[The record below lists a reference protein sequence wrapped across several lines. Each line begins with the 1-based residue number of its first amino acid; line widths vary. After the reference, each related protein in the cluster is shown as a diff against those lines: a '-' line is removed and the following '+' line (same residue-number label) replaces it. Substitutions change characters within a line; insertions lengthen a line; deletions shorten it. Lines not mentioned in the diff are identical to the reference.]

1 MVQAVS
7 LYCPAGQP
15 DPSCPETLA
24 VAGTLDQRALI
35 DGQWFARG
43 GRTGGG
49 IVAVMEAR
57 PASRSWRGAR
67 LTESLS
73 LGANSCNLANA
84 GQLCGTGNR
93 AEFLVGAQG
102 SEILLPIGNVAVPW
116 NLQGGQ
122 AQNSFPDS
130 HFILD
135 AASGQSRPAGVSALG
150 NGAGPCT
157 VSCRQTF
164 TCGRGTQQVSYGP
177 FTITYTLR
185 RDSYQP
191 VLPGVVPIP
200 TGPAV
205 AVTRVSVAK
214 Q

>member
-1 MVQAVS
+1 M
-7 LYCPAGQP
+7 
-15 DPSCPETLA
+15 
-24 VAGTLDQRALI
+24 
-35 DGQWFARG
+35 
-43 GRTGGG
+43 
-49 IVAVMEAR
+49 
-57 PASRSWRGAR
+57 
-67 LTESLS
+67 
-73 LGANSCNLANA
+73 
-84 GQLCGTGNR
+84 
-93 AEFLVGAQG
+93 
-102 SEILLPIGNVAVPW
+102 PW
-116 NLQGGQ
+116 NLQGVQ

-135 AASGQSRPAGVSALG
+135 SGLGQSRPAGVSALG

-191 VLPGVVPIP
+191 LYPGLIRIP

-205 AVTRVSVAK
+205 DVTRVSVAK